1 LPRGIFISCKK
12 KCYLYDKSREFD
24 FSVGLP
30 AKSGVVAIVPSYG
43 VICTWSLPLNSFG
56 NSLVGMDLVAG
67 VAEELGLSIYH

>member
-1 LPRGIFISCKK
+1 
-12 KCYLYDKSREFD
+12 
-24 FSVGLP
+24 
-30 AKSGVVAIVPSYG
+30 VPSYG